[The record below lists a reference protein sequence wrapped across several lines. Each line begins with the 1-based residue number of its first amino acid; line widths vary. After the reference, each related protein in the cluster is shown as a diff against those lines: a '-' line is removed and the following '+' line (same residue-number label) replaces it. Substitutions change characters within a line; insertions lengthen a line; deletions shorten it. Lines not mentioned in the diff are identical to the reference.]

1 MNEWNYV
8 SSESNIADTT
18 SRYQTFKQLSL
29 EKSWFNGPTILLN
42 NDFNTETENE
52 KFSINSINITKS
64 SVKKFTLNWEYYSSF
79 TKLTRHLAWI
89 IKLLKNW
96 LNWKRGH
103 ASKEDFNYLKFKD
116 IQDSRALLFHLAQ
129 HESYMKEIFSLSSKQ
144 TVDKNS
150 TILLLKPFLDK
161 NNYLC
166 VCWWTLKTCKY
177 THK

>member
-8 SSESNIADTT
+8 SSESNIADKT
-18 SRYQTFKQLSL
+18 SRYHTFKQFL
-29 EKSWFNGPTILLN
+29 EKSWFNEPTFLLN
-42 NDFNTETENE
+42 IDFNIETENE

-89 IKLLKNW
+89 IKLFKNW

-150 TILLLKPFLDK
+150 TILCPCRKRT
-161 NNYLC
+161 YT
-166 VCWWTLKTCKY
+166 VIIAKTFPDCSM
-177 THK
+177 

>member
-8 SSESNIADTT
+8 SSDFNIADKT

-29 EKSWFNGPTILLN
+29 ETSWFNGPTILLN
-42 NDFNTETENE
+42 NDFNIETENE
-52 KFSINSINITKS
+52 KFSINSVNTTKS
-64 SVKKFTLNWEYYSSF
+64 SVKKLTLNREYYSSF
-79 TKLTRHLAWI
+79 IKLTRHLAWI

-116 IQDSRALLFHLAQ
+116 IQDSSALLFHLAE

-150 TILLLKPFLDK
+150 TILSLTPF
-161 NNYLC
+161 
-166 VCWWTLKTCKY
+166 
-177 THK
+177 